1 MTKNLKRMAYA
12 LFTISLMNAFTAC
25 STDDDVDDYVNPSNT
40 GGNTSGQGSGSSGS
54 TASTSASGSLKELLS
69 LDIAFDTSELSET
82 ETIPDQTDEL
92 YENYIENDFEQ
103 VYTVSITY
111 DGTNA
116 TASGD
121 TEAVNITR
129 GENPSDIVVTSE
141 VKGVRYILKG
151 ATSDGSFKIYSE
163 KKFALELSGV
173 SITNPTGAAINNQ
186 GKRAFVVL
194 TDGTTNSLCDG
205 AVNSSGDYPDQSG
218 SDEDMKATFFSEG
231 KLTFSGSGTLNITSK
246 GKNGLVS
253 DDFVLFRPGCHVTV
267 SSTSGHCIKTNDGIF
282 VRGGVINCQTSATA
296 AKALKTDSIFR
307 MQGGRVTAITT
318 GGGAYDSDEND
329 VSAAAGV
336 RADQDILISG
346 GELLCKST
354 GAGGKGIS
362 TDKALTV
369 SGGTVKVYTTGRTYT
384 YTSNL
389 DSKAKGIKADGN
401 ILVSGGTVWAR
412 AMGDSGSAGIETKG
426 TYTQEGGTV
435 AVYSVD
441 DAVNS
446 KSHMVIND
454 GFLYGYATG
463 NDGIDSN
470 GNLTVNGGVLIGCGA
485 GAPEEGV
492 DAAEGYQFIVNGGT
506 VIGIGGGGESVSG
519 SQQKAAVSGVSVSG
533 GSYIAV
539 SGGSTALFALQ
550 LPCQYNNATVQLSSP
565 KFSSNTTYSFLTA
578 SDVSGDEV
586 FGFIAAPTISS
597 SSSLTSFTTSSSIS
611 GGMGGGMGG
620 GNQGGGPG
628 GGFPH

>member
-1 MTKNLKRMAYA
+1 MTKNLKKIAYA
-12 LFTISLMNAFTAC
+12 VFTMALLNGVTAC
-25 STDDDVDDYVNPSNT
+25 STDDDAENYVNPNNT
-40 GGNTSGQGSGSSGS
+40 GGNTSGTGSSGS
-54 TASTSASGSLKELLS
+54 TATSSASGSLKELLN
-69 LDIAFDTSELSET
+69 LDIAFDTSNLTED

-92 YENYIENDFEQ
+92 YENYIENDFDQ
-103 VYTVSITY
+103 AYTVTITY

-116 TASGD
+116 AASGD
-121 TEAVNITR
+121 TDAVSITT
-129 GENPSDIVVTSE
+129 GDHPSDVIVSSE

-151 ATSDGSFKIYSE
+151 TTSDGSFKIYSE
-163 KKFALELSGV
+163 KKFALELNGV

-186 GKRAFVVL
+186 GKRAFVIL
-194 TDGTTNSLCDG
+194 ADGTTNSLTDG
-205 AVNSSGDYPDQSG
+205 TVNSAGDYPDQSG

-231 KLTFSGSGTLNITSK
+231 KLTFSGSGTLNVTSK
-246 GKNGLVS
+246 GKNGIVS

-267 SSTSGHCIKTNDGIF
+267 SSTSGHCIKTNDGIY

-296 AKALKTDSIFR
+296 AKALKTDSVFR

-336 RADQDILISG
+336 RADQDILVSG

-362 TDKALTV
+362 TDKTLTV
-369 SGGTVKVYTTGRTYT
+369 SGGTIKVYTTGKTYT
-384 YTSNL
+384 YNSRL

-401 ILVSGGTVWAR
+401 MVVSGGTIWAR
-412 AMGDSGSAGIETKG
+412 AMGDSGSEGIETKG
-426 TYTQEGGTV
+426 TYTQDGGTV

-446 KSHMVIND
+446 KYNMTIND

-485 GAPEEGV
+485 GSPEEGV

-533 GSYIAV
+533 GGYIAV
-539 SGGSTALFALQ
+539 GNGNTALFALQ
-550 LPCQYNNATVQLSSP
+550 VPCQYNNATVQMSSP

-578 SDVSGDEV
+578 TAVSGEEV
-586 FGFIAAPTISS
+586 FGFISAPTISS
-597 SSSLTSFTTSSSIS
+597 SSSLSSFTTSSTIS
-611 GGMGGGMGG
+611 GGMGGG

-628 GGFPH
+628 GGGFPH